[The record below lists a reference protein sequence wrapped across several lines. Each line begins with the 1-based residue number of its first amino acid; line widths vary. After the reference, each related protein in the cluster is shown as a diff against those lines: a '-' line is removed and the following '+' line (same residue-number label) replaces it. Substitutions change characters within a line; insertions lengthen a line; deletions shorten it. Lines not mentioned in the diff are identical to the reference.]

1 MEQQMHPCNK
11 FDNAPDVHFLIC
23 RLGRNQETGKLVN
36 VEADEQTIR
45 CELEARMR
53 VFAEFVAWAVKRWN
67 GGCRATEFKD
77 WRRDVLKGVASV
89 IKTGIAPET
98 VDVQLRPVVELL
110 GTHRYLRRQPMENI
124 KSLFHHRDTGMV
136 DVRYRDGKRASF
148 SLIDLLWRFVG
159 FDGRGLGVQYTGAY
173 RSVRGAKR
181 NLKIDAMYRAREL
194 MQDDQKNMLRG
205 RTDGAENDGIQKN
218 SSSCG
223 QCLSVKAV
231 GQQY

>member
-1 MEQQMHPCNK
+1 
-11 FDNAPDVHFLIC
+11 
-23 RLGRNQETGKLVN
+23 VN